1 MKARLLNTVALRY
14 QSLYLDI
21 DRAQIDRSAAP
32 TPAVLIFCK
41 FLNDCGYGAGEELL
55 RALPLAGDDELDMLT
70 GLLGDTLG
78 LGLNWAALVKGWLTP
93 TGELAV
99 DHVLTW
105 LANVFGEEGDCPG
118 TTLPCGHFIPDGTF
132 PLERYT
138 GCPFCGRPFVTDG
151 HPFVGQGSRL
161 KELKLGQ

>member
-105 LANVFGEEGDCPG
+105 LANVFGEEGEGGVAVLGNAAGKED
-118 TTLPCGHFIPDGTF
+118 
-132 PLERYT
+132 
-138 GCPFCGRPFVTDG
+138 
-151 HPFVGQGSRL
+151 GQGDDAACVEGY
-161 KELKLGQ
+161 KDHVGT

>member
-105 LANVFGEEGDCPG
+105 LANVFGEEGTVPARRCPAD
-118 TTLPCGHFIPDGTF
+118 TSSPMALSRWNATRDVPFAAVRSSP
-132 PLERYT
+132 T
-138 GCPFCGRPFVTDG
+138 GIRSWGRAAA
-151 HPFVGQGSRL
+151 
-161 KELKLGQ
+161 